1 MAAQIVSD
9 QVLMGC
15 GVALLCL
22 IGLRH
27 EEWLLAES
35 GRLRWLRR
43 RVGDSPA
50 AWILRAALLFGVTF
64 GTLLASGVVRPL
76 YAAAAPAGPQTPVV
90 RVA

>member
-1 MAAQIVSD
+1 MAAQIISD

-15 GVALLCL
+15 GVAIVSM

-35 GRLRWLRR
+35 DRLQWLRR

-64 GTLLASGVVRPL
+64 GTLLAAGVIRPL
-76 YAAAAPAGPQTPVV
+76 YASAAPGGPQTPVV
-90 RVA
+90 RTA